1 MEKVTKSQFLTNGK
15 TILIVTRGCSKDGER
30 EFRGTILATSESYFK
45 PGTTK
50 RFNKD
55 EFGEVNLY
63 YNLNGLLEEYLD

>member
-55 EFGEVNLY
+55 EFGNFDLNY
-63 YNLNGLLEEYLD
+63 DLNGLLKDFLD